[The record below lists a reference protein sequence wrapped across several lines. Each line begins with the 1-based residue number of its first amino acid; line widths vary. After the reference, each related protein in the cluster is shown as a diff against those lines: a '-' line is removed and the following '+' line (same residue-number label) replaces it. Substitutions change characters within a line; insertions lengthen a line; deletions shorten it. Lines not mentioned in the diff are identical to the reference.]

1 MKFKSAQHKKDYY
14 EWLEKQ
20 REWERMTTTTKKAV
34 FKTRQL
40 SPSIPENRNT
50 TKHIPSL
57 DLNIKGA
64 VSSRPSL
71 QYTGTNMIGIA
82 TMHKSNAVP
91 VFSSQEAREVS
102 GMRR

>member
-1 MKFKSAQHKKDYY
+1 MARRLMLKS
-14 EWLEKQ
+14 
-20 REWERMTTTTKKAV
+20 
-34 FKTRQL
+34 L
-40 SPSIPENRNT
+40 SPKIPEGRNT
-50 TKHIPSL
+50 TKNIPSL
-57 DLNIKGA
+57 DLGTTGA
-64 VSSRPSL
+64 VSSKPSL